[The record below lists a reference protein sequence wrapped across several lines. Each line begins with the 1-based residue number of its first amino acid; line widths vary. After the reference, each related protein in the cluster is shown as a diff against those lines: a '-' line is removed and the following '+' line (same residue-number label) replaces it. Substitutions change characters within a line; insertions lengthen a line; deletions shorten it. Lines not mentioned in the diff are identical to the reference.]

1 METNSF
7 DDQAQAPIEKKRES
21 LAFVLWFLAGIIFCA
36 LTLQIF
42 FNGSL
47 HSAFG
52 KKWYSESEYNQMSET
67 LMNTYTKKNEEFTRL
82 SLESS
87 QYVLEFAIMSYYIK
101 GFADGNKG
109 KGDKYFIQCVKKDN
123 VLGTSI
129 MNRGAKY
136 LKTEILSQITD
147 NLLPANIQ
155 GKVK

>member
-21 LAFVLWFLAGIIFCA
+21 LAFVLWFLAGIVFCA

-52 KKWYSESEYNQMSET
+52 EKWYSESDYNQMSET
-67 LMNTYTKKNEEFTRL
+67 LLNTYTTKNEEITK

-129 MNRGAKY
+129 MNHGTNY
-136 LKTEILSQITD
+136 LKQDILNQIIDSLIPTD
-147 NLLPANIQ
+147 TQ
-155 GKVK
+155 GEVK